1 MTHNKN
7 CLNIYRLINFSYVLT
22 GNDDP
27 CKVVRIRNVKIK
39 MFDGAVK
46 TLCNVKHILD
56 LRKNLISLG
65 TLNYNGFSFKS
76 EGGVIKVSKYVM
88 IMMKGQRFYVF
99 IDC

>member
-1 MTHNKN
+1 
-7 CLNIYRLINFSYVLT
+7 
-22 GNDDP
+22 
-27 CKVVRIRNVKIK
+27 